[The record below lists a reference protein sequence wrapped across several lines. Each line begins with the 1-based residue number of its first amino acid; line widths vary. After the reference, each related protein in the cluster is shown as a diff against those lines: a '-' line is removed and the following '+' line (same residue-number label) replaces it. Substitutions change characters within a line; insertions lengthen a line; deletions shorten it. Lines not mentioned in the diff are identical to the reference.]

1 MEIATPRLKLRTA
14 QPTDLAG
21 IHAVLSDTA
30 AMRWWATPPHQTLEE
45 SEAWLA
51 AMIANGPEHP
61 DFIIERDGEVIG
73 KVGFWAPPEIGYI
86 LHPAHWGQGLASE
99 ALVAAIDHLF
109 AHHPFD
115 QITADVDPANA
126 ASIRLLER
134 MEFVRTGSAE
144 RTMQVG
150 GVWVDSLFYALTRSA
165 WALHR
170 KA

>member
-51 AMIANGPEHP
+51 AMIANGPEH

-109 AHHPFD
+109 AHHRFD

-150 GVWVDSLFYALTRSA
+150 GVWVDSVFYALTRSA

>member
-1 MEIATPRLKLRTA
+1 MEIVTPRLRLRTA
-14 QPTDLAG
+14 APSDLAG
-21 IHAVLSDTA
+21 IHAVLSDA
-30 AMRWWATPPHQTLEE
+30 SAMRWWATPPHQTLEE

-61 DFIIERDGEVIG
+61 DFIIECAGEVIG

-86 LHPAHWGQGLASE
+86 LHPSHWGRGLASE
-99 ALVAAIDHLF
+99 ALTAAIDHLF
-109 AHHPFD
+109 AHHSFD
-115 QITADVDPANA
+115 QITADVDPAND

-134 MEFVRTGSAE
+134 MGFIKTGSAE
-144 RTMQVG
+144 VTMQVG

-165 WALHR
+165 WVAQR